1 MRKVRKLLL
10 YITKIGESVKELEN
24 YVELDA
30 KLNSEFHKAI
40 ESLRTRLG
48 RLELTMNIL
57 SAATILLA
65 VSLIATVIIR
75 R

>member
-1 MRKVRKLLL
+1 MRKVRNLLL
-10 YITKIGESVKELEN
+10 YITKMGESVKELEN

-40 ESLRTRLG
+40 ESLRTRLH
-48 RLELTMNIL
+48 RLEITMLIL
-57 SAATILLA
+57 STSMLLLA
-65 VSLIATVIIR
+65 VAVIATAIIR